1 MNRAL
6 RLGIIICGALTS
18 IGVAGYLL
26 LAFVVAPRLEP
37 GRSVT
42 LLKWSFSKP
51 TPQPKLLPTV
61 RGDLLLVGE
70 LRKAGRPL
78 PNARF
83 VFLFQ
88 DLFRSPEISTDADG
102 RFAFR
107 LPPGMWRFF
116 GPVIVGNE
124 IDKVSYTF
132 VPAIATPTPTFEV
145 GSGSTDRT
153 VHVRIVHGHA
163 GPNDL

>member
-6 RLGIIICGALTS
+6 RLGIIICGALAG

-26 LAFVVAPRLEP
+26 LAFVVAPKLEP
-37 GRSVT
+37 GQSVT
-42 LLKWSFSKP
+42 LLKWSSSKP
-51 TPQPKLLPTV
+51 TPQPRLLPTAK
-61 RGDLLLVGE
+61 GDLLLVGE

-78 PNARF
+78 PNTRL

-107 LPPGMWRFF
+107 LPPGTWRFL

-124 IDKVSYTF
+124 GDQVTYAF

-145 GSGSTDRT
+145 GSSSTDKT
-153 VHVRIVHGHA
+153 VHVRIIRGHA